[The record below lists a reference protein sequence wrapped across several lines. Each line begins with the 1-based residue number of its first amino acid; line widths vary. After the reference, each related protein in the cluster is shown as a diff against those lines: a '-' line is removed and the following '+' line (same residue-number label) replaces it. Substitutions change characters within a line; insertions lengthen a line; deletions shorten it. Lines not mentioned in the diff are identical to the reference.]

1 MIAIFTGTRLK
12 TEKGGRV
19 VFAALETLTEIFR
32 DDLRVYVGDC
42 RTGIDAHVR
51 RQCRLRGIEPN
62 VFKANW
68 QAYGLKAGP
77 LRNRDMILSAKTR
90 SNGDVLLFYFT
101 QDPGTKGTRDCV
113 RRAEAAGIECRRL
126 GGSVTLP

>member
-19 VFAALETLTEIFR
+19 VFSALETLVEIFG

-51 RQCRLRGIEPN
+51 RQCRDRGIEPN

-68 QAYGLKAGP
+68 QAHGLKAGP
-77 LRNRDMILSAKTR
+77 LRNLDMIRAAITR
-90 SNGDVLLFYFT
+90 KGEGVLLFYFT
-101 QDPGTKGTRDCV
+101 QDPGTRGTRDCV
-113 RRAEAAGIECRRL
+113 RKATAAGIECRRL
-126 GGSVTLP
+126 GGSVELP